1 MDVLL
6 VGSIAYDSVKTPMGE
21 VENALGGSA
30 VYGGIA
36 SKFHANLSGLSSVGL
51 VGVVGTDFRET
62 DIQLMSDMGIDL
74 SGLEIAEGQ
83 TFRWEGSYHGDMGIA
98 QTHDTHLNVFGQ
110 FNPKVPHESKNPKVL
125 FCANLLPIIQ
135 ATVIKQTNPT
145 RITMLDSMNLWIQT
159 AKQELIDVMK
169 QVELIIIND
178 GEVKMLA
185 EDENLIRASRKV
197 IDMVG
202 VQTLVVK
209 KGEHGV
215 LAFHGNHIISLPA
228 YPTDQVVDPTGC
240 GDSFAGTIAAN
251 LAKGEGDLT
260 RDELRNA
267 LIRATVTASFTLGDF
282 GINGLKN
289 LTEEAFNSRLDEYLT
304 MLN

>member
-1 MDVLL
+1 M
-6 VGSIAYDSVKTPMGE
+6 
-21 VENALGGSA
+21 
-30 VYGGIA
+30 
-36 SKFHANLSGLSSVGL
+36 
-51 VGVVGTDFRET
+51 
-62 DIQLMSDMGIDL
+62 
-74 SGLEIAEGQ
+74 
-83 TFRWEGSYHGDMGIA
+83 
-98 QTHDTHLNVFGQ
+98 THLNVFGQ

-135 ATVIKQTNPT
+135 AAVIKQTNPT

-228 YPTDQVVDPTGC
+228 YPTDQVVDPY
-240 GDSFAGTIAAN
+240 
-251 LAKGEGDLT
+251 
-260 RDELRNA
+260 RLRRFLCWYN
-267 LIRATVTASFTLGDF
+267 RC
-282 GINGLKN
+282 
-289 LTEEAFNSRLDEYLT
+289 
-304 MLN
+304 